1 MSDIHYTNMNDRWD
15 RFARAQIVNE
25 RPAKAMPEPVVRY
38 VDGTN
43 TLSSQACLKAIAKM
57 RGPFDAPRLFAA
69 VEKIYPEA
77 KFDTVR
83 SWLTNRACRGEFI
96 VVEHGARG
104 RRYRTFRKP

>member
-1 MSDIHYTNMNDRWD
+1 MSDIQYTNMNDRWD
-15 RFARAQIVNE
+15 RFARAQMANE

-43 TLSSQACLKAIAKM
+43 TFSSQACLKAVA
-57 RGPFDAPRLFAA
+57 
-69 VEKIYPEA
+69 KIYPEA

-83 SWLTNRACRGEFI
+83 SWLTNRACRGEFV

-104 RRYRTFRKP
+104 RRYRTFRKL